1 MGESGQAGPFPDP
14 DPAVLQG
21 RGRTAAALVLRAL
34 GAAVFLL
41 VLGFFFL
48 TRTDLGAGIVAERV
62 LARLPIQGVVTARD
76 ARSERLLEGVRLYD
90 VEIRGNDGILFLV
103 ADSVR
108 LRYRLR
114 PFVSGEL
121 VLDTLE
127 LWRPQVMLTRY
138 FGESE
143 FNVQRLFGSGDT
155 EQGSARSG
163 RSEVVF
169 GGVALHDG
177 EMRILYPARPN
188 VDDRWA
194 TVPSPGADG
203 RLVRHRFVG
212 VGARFPSVVLRSSD
226 SPGQRLEID
235 SLAFSGEVLADP
247 LRVRDLRGSLRYVA
261 GRVDLEMDRAALDDS
276 ELRGTAFVEI
286 PPDEGP
292 TRYGFD
298 LEAETLDLADFQ
310 WADRRVPDGRVEGG
324 IALDAEGDRRY
335 VTFRA
340 LALALRLPESRIELD
355 GKATIVEGHPAF
367 DSLTVRVA
375 PLALA
380 QVAPWLERPL
390 PVEGSVEGTA
400 ELDGTTE
407 ALAVRGRLTLR
418 SPEPD
423 RGPTTADFSGLLHL
437 DDGLEVTDLRA
448 TLDPF
453 DFAILGDLAQ
463 KIAVTGPGS
472 LTVEASGRSSG
483 SIRFTADVHHS
494 PADLPSSNAL
504 VQGSVSRRAGE
515 WMLDVQA
522 DVAPLS
528 LTAFS
533 SYHPEFPLAGGITG
547 ALRAR
552 GPLRDLTLTT
562 DLATEA
568 GRLAVTARFDAT
580 RPSEGYA
587 VEGGVAR
594 FALSRL
600 VTTLPAP
607 TVITGFVDI
616 EGRGVDAASLSL
628 DARTRLR
635 ESRVGGLHF
644 DTATL
649 VLRVRDGL
657 MYVDTL
663 DGVAGGI
670 AVQGRGTLAMEVGR
684 PAGSVVVAFQSDSLG
699 RLRPLVLGD
708 EVIVRDTL
716 TGLDRELLLAEGVDP
731 DTLPTEADVTMSGSV
746 RGQITLSGSVGDL
759 SARGEADFRRL
770 RFGGHVAR
778 GARITF
784 EGSGPPSLSGRFTG
798 RLNADSL
805 TLYGRDFEGAEL
817 DVEYTRPRV
826 RADLT
831 LRRSAQENYS
841 ARASFEGSREGGTVE
856 LEDLALRF
864 DDLGWALRGPA
875 VVAWNEQGL
884 RVENL
889 ALASD
894 GSPMRMEADGLIPR
908 EGPADLRLHVAELPL
923 GRLARLFQREDLRIG
938 GRVGLTTRIRGTRS
952 SPLITGTVDAHEFTY
967 STFSL
972 TRVTGELGY
981 VDRTLTLD
989 VGAWQD
995 SLRVLTATGQVPV
1008 DLALHD
1014 VPRRVPTDREMDLRV
1029 VADSLPAALVLA
1041 RVPALDDVVGTLSG
1055 NFQISGTVDDPSPT
1069 GTLSLNAAGWTF
1081 PALGVRHQ
1089 DIGGV
1094 LTLRPDGTVE
1104 VDARGRAGGTIGTT
1118 GLVRLQPLSDPTFE
1132 LVVTAAGFRAVER
1145 PDVVGSVSGV
1155 VTLTGSYSRPV
1166 VRSRDGIPVRVD
1178 EGVFYVEE
1186 FQRSAGVVDLADP
1199 AFFAVVDTSVV
1210 NPRPLLGATAN
1221 PFLRNLRVAVDLVA
1235 QRNTWLRSE
1244 EMNVEMGGE
1253 LQVVYDRQ
1261 SRDLVML
1268 GALQAI
1274 RGTYSVLGRSFQVES
1289 GSVEFVGTPGINPIL
1304 SIDAVTRVR
1313 PVGAGGGGDPIGIQ
1327 ATVRGTLQDPRV
1339 NLTSTEGA
1347 IAESDLVS
1355 YLVFGV
1361 PSYQLASGQ
1370 AQLLRGAAGSILG
1383 TTFGAG
1389 LSILQGTLAS
1399 RLSSLVA
1406 RAWGLD
1412 YFAISQPEQLGLS
1425 QTDLSATISSTT
1437 FEVGWYLEEDVFLT
1451 LLVRPLGQ
1459 VTGTAD
1465 PFGGARFDWVLT
1477 DTWTL
1482 QAFFEDRWL
1491 RQPTLG
1497 FDQQILNQ
1505 RKVAGVLLFRDW
1517 GYGRNGGRASET
1529 LPSGGEALRDAAPP
1543 VARLRRRRSG

>member
-14 DPAVLQG
+14 DPAVPQG
-21 RGRTAAALVLRAL
+21 GERTAGALVLRAL

-48 TRTDLGAGIVAERV
+48 TRTDLGAGIVVERV

-90 VEIRGNDGILFLV
+90 VEIRGNDGTLFLV

-114 PFVSGEL
+114 PFASGDL

-127 LWRPQVMLTRY
+127 LWHPQVMLTRY
-138 FGESE
+138 PGESE
-143 FNVQRLFGSGDT
+143 FNVHRLFGSDE
-155 EQGSARSG
+155 EQGPARSG
-163 RSEVVF
+163 RSDVIF
-169 GGVALHDG
+169 AGVGLYDG
-177 EMRILYPARPN
+177 EMHILYPASPD
-188 VDDRWA
+188 VGDRWA

-235 SLAFSGEVLADP
+235 SLGFAGEVLADP

-261 GRVDLEMDRAALDDS
+261 GRVDLEMERVALDDS

-286 PPDEGP
+286 PPEEGP

-310 WADRRVPDGRVEGG
+310 WTDRRVPEGRAEGG
-324 IALDAEGDRRY
+324 IALDAEGDKLY
-335 VTFRA
+335 VAFRA
-340 LALALRLPESRIELD
+340 LSLGLPESRIDLD
-355 GKATIVEGHPAF
+355 GMATIVEGRPAF
-367 DSLTVRVA
+367 DGLTVRVA

-390 PVEGSVEGTA
+390 PVEGSVEGMA
-400 ELDGTTE
+400 ELDGTAE
-407 ALAVRGRLTLR
+407 ELAVRGRLTLR

-423 RGPTTADFSGLLHL
+423 GGPTTADFTGLLHL
-437 DDGLEVTDLRA
+437 DDGLGFTDLHA

-463 KIAVTGPGS
+463 RIAVTGPGRV
-472 LTVEASGRSSG
+472 TVDASGRSAG
-483 SIRFTADVHHS
+483 AIRFTADMHHR
-494 PADLPSSNAL
+494 PAGLPSSNAL
-504 VQGSVSRRAGE
+504 VQGSIGRRAGE
-515 WMLDVQA
+515 WVLDVQA

-528 LTAFS
+528 LTALS

-580 RPSEGYA
+580 RPSERYA
-587 VEGGVAR
+587 VEGEVAQ

-600 VTTLPAP
+600 VTALPDPTL
-607 TVITGFVDI
+607 ITGFVDI
-616 EGRGVDAASLSL
+616 EGRGTDAASLSL

-635 ESRVGGLHF
+635 ESRVGGLHL

-649 VLRVRDGL
+649 ALRVRDGV

-670 AVQGRGTLAMEVGR
+670 TVQGRGTLAMEAGK
-684 PAGSVVVAFQSDSLG
+684 PSGSVMVAFQSDSLG

-708 EVIVRDTL
+708 VVIVRDTL
-716 TGLDRELLLAEGVDP
+716 TGLDRELLLAEGADP
-731 DTLPTEADVTMSGSV
+731 DTLPTAADVTMSGSM
-746 RGQITLSGSVGDL
+746 RGQVTLSGSVGDL

-770 RFGGHVAR
+770 RFGAHVAR

-784 EGSGPPSLSGRFTG
+784 EGSGLPSLSGRFAG
-798 RLNADSL
+798 RLEADSL
-805 TLYGRDFEGAEL
+805 TLYGRDFEGAEV
-817 DVEYTRPRV
+817 DVEYTRPRG

-831 LRRSAQENYS
+831 LRRSTQEDY
-841 ARASFEGSREGGTVE
+841 AVRASFEGGREGGTLE
-856 LEDLALRF
+856 LEDLAFRF

-875 VVAWNEQGL
+875 VLAWNEQGL

-889 ALASD
+889 AMASD
-894 GSPMRMEADGLIPR
+894 GSPMRVEADGGVPR

-923 GRLARLFQREDLRIG
+923 GRLARLFQREDLGIG
-938 GRVGLTTRIRGTRS
+938 GRVGLTARIRGTRS
-952 SPLITGTVDAHEFTY
+952 SPLITGTVDAHDFTY

-972 TRVTGELGY
+972 TRVSGELDY

-1014 VPRRVPTDREMDLRV
+1014 VPRRVPTDREMDLQV

-1041 RVPALDDVVGTLSG
+1041 RVPALDDVAGTLSG
-1055 NFQISGTVDDPSPT
+1055 DFQISGTVDNPSPT
-1069 GTLSLNAAGWTF
+1069 GTLSLNDAGWTF

-1089 DIGGV
+1089 DIRGV
-1094 LTLRPDGTVE
+1094 LALRPDGTVE
-1104 VDARGRAGGTIGTT
+1104 VDASGRAGGTIATT
-1118 GLVRLQPLSDPTFE
+1118 GLVRLQPLSDPTFD

-1145 PDVVGSVSGV
+1145 PDVVGTVSGA

-1186 FQRSAGVVDLADP
+1186 FQRTASVVDLADP
-1199 AFFAVVDTSVV
+1199 VFFAVVDTSVV

-1304 SIDAVTRVR
+1304 SIDADTRVR
-1313 PVGAGGGGDPIGIQ
+1313 PAGPGGGGDPISIQ

-1370 AQLLRGAAGSILG
+1370 AQLLQGAAGSILG

-1406 RAWGLD
+1406 SAWGLD

-1425 QTDLSATISSTT
+1425 QTDLSATIGSTT

-1465 PFGGARFDWVLT
+1465 PFGGTRFDWVLT

-1517 GYGRNGGRASET
+1517 GYGRNDGLPSET